1 MKLIGK
7 VSSVSLTMSGNLLL
21 TFECE
26 GRPDIGITD
35 EKMSI
40 EIKKYKEKRSLDAN
54 AYAWV
59 LIGKIAEKTRQKK
72 ETVYRDYIRD
82 IGSFTTV
89 CVQDKAVDDLRV
101 LWENKG
107 LGWLTETD
115 KSKIAGCTNVLLYY
129 GSSSYDTAQMSRFI
143 DLIVED
149 AKALGIQTE
158 TPDQLALLKTE
169 WK

>member
-1 MKLIGK
+1 MITLGK
-7 VSSVSLTMSGNLLL
+7 INGVSLTLKGKMLL
-21 TFECE
+21 TLELE
-26 GRPDIGITD
+26 DKPEVTLTD
-35 EKMSI
+35 ELMQI
-40 EIKKYKEKRSLDAN
+40 EIKKYKPKRSLDAN

-59 LIGKIAEKTRQKK
+59 LIGKIAEKLNRKK
-72 ETVYRDYIRD
+72 IDVYRDYIRD

-89 CVQDKAVDDLRV
+89 CVQDKAVNDLRL
-101 LWENKG
+101 LWQNKG

-143 DLIVED
+143 DMIIED
-149 AKALGIQTE
+149 AKALEIQTE
-158 TPDQLALLKTE
+158 TPERLALLKSE